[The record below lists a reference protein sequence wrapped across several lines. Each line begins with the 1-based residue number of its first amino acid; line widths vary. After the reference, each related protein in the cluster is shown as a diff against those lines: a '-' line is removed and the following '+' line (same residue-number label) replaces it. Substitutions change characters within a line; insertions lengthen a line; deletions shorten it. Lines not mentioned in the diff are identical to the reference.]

1 MDQVHVQAPAGR
13 SRTHTLEREFYADF
27 PLLVNYV
34 ARLTDSMDDAPG
46 IACEAMRLAFHD
58 PRSHANQAFPRADIF
73 RIATELSRRSLK
85 PRRWFRRRRSTGVV
99 LEGFPRQEAS
109 RALRKDTIQRAL
121 AAMPFEA
128 RAAVLLRDFVRLSY
142 EELSEVLDIPVRKV
156 VHALDRSRAELGEIY
171 DYIKF

>member
-13 SRTHTLEREFYADF
+13 SRAHTLEREFYADF
-27 PLLVNYV
+27 PLLLSYW
-34 ARLTDSMDDAPG
+34 ARLPYSMDHAPG

-58 PRSHANQAFPRADIF
+58 PRSHANQAFPRAEIY

-121 AAMPFEA
+121 AAMPLDA
-128 RAAVLLRDFVRLSY
+128 RAALLLRRLVRLASGP
-142 EELSEVLDIPVRKV
+142 LSAVLTMPVRQ
-156 VHALDRSRAELGEIY
+156 
-171 DYIKF
+171 